1 VPQFRHNSTLDII
14 KDISYNIPYMTDT
27 NTGSTIRFT
36 DDEQRKVFQLKM
48 ALGVL
53 ESEVINTMG
62 IRFYRGSI
70 INVLKRY
77 FPDLPRTKRSAYKYL
92 KQKGFYQKR

>member
-1 VPQFRHNSTLDII
+1 
-14 KDISYNIPYMTDT
+14 MTQT
-27 NTGSTIRFT
+27 NNKETTIRFT
-36 DDEQRKVFQLKM
+36 NDEQRRVFQLKM

-70 INVLKRY
+70 INVLRRY
-77 FPDLPRTKRSAYKYL
+77 FPDLPKTRKSAYKYL
-92 KQKGFYQKR
+92 KQKGFYQQR

>member
-1 VPQFRHNSTLDII
+1 
-14 KDISYNIPYMTDT
+14 
-27 NTGSTIRFT
+27 
-36 DDEQRKVFQLKM
+36 M

-77 FPDLPRTKRSAYKYL
+77 FPDLPRTRRSAYKYL
-92 KQKGFYQKR
+92 KLKGFYPQR

>member
-1 VPQFRHNSTLDII
+1 
-14 KDISYNIPYMTDT
+14 MTQT
-27 NTGSTIRFT
+27 NNKETTIRFT

-48 ALGVL
+48 ALNVL

-70 INVLKRY
+70 INVLRRY
-77 FPDLPRTKRSAYKYL
+77 FPALPRTRKGAYKYI
-92 KQKGFYQKR
+92 KQKGFYPQR